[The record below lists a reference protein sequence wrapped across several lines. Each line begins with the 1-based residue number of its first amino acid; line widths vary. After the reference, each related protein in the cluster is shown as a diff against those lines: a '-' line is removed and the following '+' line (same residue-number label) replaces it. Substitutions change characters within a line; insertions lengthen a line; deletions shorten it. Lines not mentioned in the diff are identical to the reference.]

1 MIVKKKIELT
11 VNVEESCVDY
21 IYQSIIDGMEFNEEE
36 GIVEYEVK
44 DYEEPLKLTKEQLDK
59 RFHSASLILAQ
70 LSTSQLNVDYTALAR
85 KALKLATILLKE
97 E

>member
-1 MIVKKKIELT
+1 MIVRKKIELI
-11 VNVEESCVDY
+11 VDVEESCVDY
-21 IYQSIIDGMEFNEEE
+21 IHQSIINGMEFNDEE

-44 DYEEPLKLTKEQLDK
+44 DYKEPVKLSKEQLDK
-59 RFHSASLILAQ
+59 RFHAASLILAQ
-70 LSTSQLNVDYTALAR
+70 LSTSQTMIDYTALAR